1 MARELSPRTAAHI
14 VHFAEHRRQRVLGAE
29 VDGLVGTRQTV
40 LIENSEKGHS
50 DGFAPV
56 RVAGSKRGELG
67 NAKIVSRDADHL
79 IGIFE

>member
-1 MARELSPRTAAHI
+1 MPQLEREIVKARAARLRQA
-14 VHFAEHRRQRVLGAE
+14 AEERRSRWL
-29 VDGLVGTRQTV
+29 DDLVGTRQTV

-56 RVAGSKRGELG
+56 RIAGSKRGDLG
-67 NAKIVSRDADHL
+67 DARIVGRDQDIL